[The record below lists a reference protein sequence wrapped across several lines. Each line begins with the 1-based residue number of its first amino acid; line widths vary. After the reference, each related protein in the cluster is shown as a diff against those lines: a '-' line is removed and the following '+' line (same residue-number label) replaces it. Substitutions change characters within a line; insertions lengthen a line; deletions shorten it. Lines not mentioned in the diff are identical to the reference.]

1 MYPGPPSPPA
11 HTPRPNRLAAG
22 LAWLVS
28 AVLAVVATFFD
39 IYHSRSG
46 PVEYSPGFWQQVTT
60 SGPRTVPSGQVPYGL
75 TVVVGAAVVLA
86 AALLVF
92 LSRRRTGLVV
102 GTFGTGMLVA
112 EAGHWT
118 VILMVNPPG
127 SAVIASR
134 LGFWLLTAA
143 AVVAVVALV
152 FAAVER
158 AGPPMRPMGYG
169 PPPRQQQPR
178 WEPPTPRYGVPAQQQ
193 PPGHQQHAPVH
204 APPPSQAPQA
214 SQPAEPDRTVSTSQ
228 PEPQADPEAGQQ
240 KSD

>member
-1 MYPGPPSPPA
+1 MHPGPPSPPA
-11 HTPRPNRLAAG
+11 HKLRPNRLAAG
-22 LAWLVS
+22 LIWLVS

-39 IYHSRSG
+39 IYHSRTAL
-46 PVEYSPGFWQQVTT
+46 VEYSPGFWQQVTT
-60 SGPRTVPSGQVPYGL
+60 SGRRTVPGGHVPYGL

-92 LSRRRTGLVV
+92 LARRRTGLVV

-112 EAGHWT
+112 EAGHWA
-118 VILMVNPPG
+118 VILMMIPPG
-127 SAVIASR
+127 STVIAAR

-158 AGPPMRPMGYG
+158 AGPPVRPMGYG

-178 WEPPTPRYGVPAQQQ
+178 WEPPTPRYGVPAQQ
-193 PPGHQQHAPVH
+193 PPAQQQHAPVQ
-204 APPPSQAPQA
+204 APPPSRAPQA
-214 SQPAEPDRTVSTSQ
+214 SRPAEPDRMDSTSQ
-228 PEPQADPEAGQQ
+228 PEPPADPEAGQQ